1 MVSQNSYDGIDKYAA
16 DLIRHKARQLVGKA
30 GFTEDDRPD
39 LEQELM
45 IDLLQRMRH
54 FNPAKAKKTTFMA
67 RIVERHISTILEAR
81 FPMPGLAALPNLA
94 QRTPR
99 QRRRRHHR
107 ADRLPG

>member
-30 GFTEDDRPD
+30 GFTEHDRPD

-81 FPMPGLAALPNLA
+81 F
-94 QRTPR
+94 
-99 QRRRRHHR
+99 
-107 ADRLPG
+107 

>member
-45 IDLLQRMRH
+45 IDLLGRMMEAHRGQ
-54 FNPAKAKKTTFMA
+54 PATVGDRPALLSG
-67 RIVERHISTILEAR
+67 RNR
-81 FPMPGLAALPNLA
+81 F
-94 QRTPR
+94 
-99 QRRRRHHR
+99 
-107 ADRLPG
+107 